1 MPVGTP
7 TDPAIKAEILDKVKN
22 HGLPVSQASKQYGIR
37 ANVIY
42 AWMSHESGNSSASL
56 MVELSRTK
64 RELDNAYRII
74 GELTVKNHT
83 PLSKK

>member
-56 MVELSRTK
+56 MIELSRTK

-83 PLSKK
+83 SLSKK